1 MLEVLI
7 SIVCCV
13 IFGACCYTI
22 GHEHGFVEGRKYT
35 IQQLFYGEK
44 DFKRYL
50 DYRRKQI
57 ESEDGFWGGES

>member
-22 GHEHGFVEGRKYT
+22 GHEHGFVDGRKNT
-35 IQQLFYGEK
+35 IHALFHGEK

-50 DYRRKQI
+50 DYRRKQV
-57 ESEDGFWGGES
+57 ESEDGFWGES